1 MKKSIY
7 ISGKIT
13 GEPFEKVKE
22 RFQKAED
29 FLKKTGFEV
38 VNPTKNGLTA
48 SHKWEQH
55 LLRDIETLF
64 SCDAIYMLNG
74 WADSTGSRIEH
85 NIALETGK
93 EIIFEAGKGNIDR
106 IERAIREVTGMELS
120 EYATGSRKT
129 PYVYARQIFAYH
141 CRQAGMEWS
150 QIAERINRD
159 RTTVLYS
166 VKMYGDELKFNPKF
180 RRIANRVV
188 IALSQEETHQGS
200 N

>member
-1 MKKSIY
+1 MKRIY

-13 GEPFEKVKE
+13 GLPYSEVKE
-22 RFQKAED
+22 RFQKAQD
-29 FLKKTGFEV
+29 FLEKTGFEV
-38 VNPTKNGLTA
+38 FNPTKNGLTA

-55 LLRDIETLF
+55 LLRDIELLF

-74 WADSTGSRIEH
+74 WTDSTGSRIEH
-85 NIALETGK
+85 NIASETGK
-93 EIIFEAGKGNIDR
+93 EIIFEAGKGNIADR
-106 IERAIREVTGMELS
+106 IEIAIREVTGMELS
-120 EYATGSRKT
+120 QYAIHSRKT
-129 PYVYARQIFAYH
+129 PYVYARRIFAYH

-180 RRIANRVV
+180 RDIANRVV
-188 IALSQEETHQGS
+188 IALSQAETHQGS